1 MSLFPPSPRSIP
13 GEPERNA
20 DAVEALERDTERA
33 RASLFRAVA
42 LVGETPLAATI
53 SHANPSRAAT
63 LAPQTRN

>member
-1 MSLFPPSPRSIP
+1 MSLSPPSPRSIP
-13 GEPERNA
+13 SEPERNA
-20 DAVEALERDTERA
+20 DAVEALEGDTERA
-33 RASLFRAVA
+33 GASLCPALA